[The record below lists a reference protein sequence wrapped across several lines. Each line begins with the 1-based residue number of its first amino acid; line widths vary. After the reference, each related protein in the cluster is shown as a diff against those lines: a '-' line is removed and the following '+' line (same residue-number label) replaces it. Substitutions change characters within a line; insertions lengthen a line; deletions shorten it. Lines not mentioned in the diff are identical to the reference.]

1 VSRSLHPN
9 LALKFGLA
17 LFVIVAGA
25 LGIVYLAVV
34 PRLESRLVNA
44 KIQELERA
52 SPLVVEQFRDAN
64 PLIGYQ
70 LLATS
75 FSSSLNARVVVL
87 ERLRPAGSR
96 LITVADSNGSSLP
109 GLGTDP
115 IARRALESGGTA
127 TGRIERGGSDRAEVA
142 VPLDSAT
149 VVLLSASLKDALA
162 NVSLVRRTLL
172 LAGIAALG
180 VSLFVGAVAAWS
192 FTRRIRRLEEAA
204 ERIAAGDF
212 EQPVVDPVD
221 DEVGELAQA
230 FDSMRLRLA
239 QLDHARREFIANAS
253 HELRTPLFSLG
264 GFLELMAHED
274 LDDQERRDFIEEMA
288 AQVERLT
295 KLATDLL
302 DLSRLDAGQLSVSR
316 VEVDVAAIARTVGEE
331 FRAIAEGSGDGLQ
344 VRADGPLLAVGDEQ
358 RILQIAR
365 ILVENALRHTPAGT
379 TVVVTAE
386 PEGGKAALS
395 VRDNGPGVP
404 ARDHEHLFERFYR
417 ADGGK
422 ASGSGLGLAIAREL
436 AVRMDG
442 AIEFRSEPG
451 KTVFT
456 LVLPLLEVAESVSM
470 SKGSVGK
477 AHFSGPRDPTRT

>member
-1 VSRSLHPN
+1 VSRLLHPN

-44 KIQELERA
+44 KIHELERA
-52 SPLVVEQFRDAN
+52 SPSVVDQFRGAN
-64 PLIGYQ
+64 ALTDYQ
-70 LLATS
+70 PLATS

-87 ERLRPAGSR
+87 ERLRANSM
-96 LITVADSNGSSLP
+96 ISVADSSGSSSTDVR
-109 GLGTDP
+109 TDP
-115 IARRALESGGTA
+115 IARRALDSGGRA

-142 VPLDSAT
+142 VPIDSTT

-162 NVSLVRRTLL
+162 DVSLVRRTLI

-180 VSLFVGAVAAWS
+180 VSLLVGALAAWS

-212 EQPVVDPVD
+212 EHPVIDPVD

-230 FDSMRLRLA
+230 FDAMRLRLA

-274 LDDQERRDFIEEMA
+274 LDDRERRDFVEEMA
-288 AQVERLT
+288 AQVVRLT

-316 VEVDVAAIARTVGEE
+316 TEVDLAAIARTVGEE
-331 FRAIAEGSGDGLQ
+331 FRAIAEGSGHTLQ
-344 VRADGPLLAVGDEQ
+344 VKANDPLLAAGDEQ

-365 ILVENALRHTPAGT
+365 ILVENALRHTPADT
-379 TVVVTAE
+379 TVVVAAE
-386 PEGGKAALS
+386 LEDSEAALS
-395 VRDNGPGVP
+395 VRDDGPGVP
-404 ARDHEHLFERFYR
+404 ARDREHLFERFYR

-436 AVRMDG
+436 AARMEG
-442 AIEFRSEPG
+442 TIELRSESG
-451 KTVFT
+451 ETVFT
-456 LVLPLLEVAESVSM
+456 LVLPLSDVAESVFT
-470 SKGSVGK
+470 SKRPVG
-477 AHFSGPRDPTRT
+477 APG

>member
-1 VSRSLHPN
+1 VSRSLHPS

-52 SPLVVEQFRDAN
+52 SPLVVEQFRSAN
-64 PLIGYQ
+64 PLTGYQ

-87 ERLRPAGSR
+87 ERLRADSR
-96 LITVADSNGSSLP
+96 LITVADSNGSSP
-109 GLGTDP
+109 AGLGTDP

-127 TGRIERGGSDRAEVA
+127 TGRIERGDSDRAEVA

-149 VVLLSASLKDALA
+149 VVLLSASLRDALA

-180 VSLFVGAVAAWS
+180 VSLFVGALAAWS

-274 LDDQERRDFIEEMA
+274 LDDRERRDFVEEMA

-302 DLSRLDAGQLSVSR
+302 DLSRLDAGQLSVAR
-316 VEVDVAAIARTVGEE
+316 TEVDLAAIARTVGEE
-331 FRAIAEGSGDGLQ
+331 FRAIAEGSGHALQ
-344 VRADGPLLAVGDEQ
+344 VRADGPLLAAGDEQ

-379 TVVVTAE
+379 TVVVTAQ
-386 PEGGKAALS
+386 PEDGKAALS
-395 VRDNGPGVP
+395 VHDSGPGVP
-404 ARDHEHLFERFYR
+404 ERDHEHLFERFYR

-436 AVRMDG
+436 ALRMDG
-442 AIEFRSEPG
+442 AIELRSEPG
-451 KTVFT
+451 DTVFT
-456 LVLPLLEVAESVSM
+456 LVLPLSDEPLRDDSTGKDHDLELV
-470 SKGSVGK
+470 
-477 AHFSGPRDPTRT
+477 

>member
-1 VSRSLHPN
+1 LSRLLHPN

-17 LFVIVAGA
+17 LFVIVVGA

-34 PRLESRLVNA
+34 PRLESRLVTA

-52 SPLVVEQFRDAN
+52 SPSVVGRFRTAN
-64 PLIGYQ
+64 PLTRYQ
-70 LLATS
+70 PLATF

-87 ERLRPAGSR
+87 ERLRPNSR
-96 LITVADSNGSSLP
+96 LITVADSNASSSP
-109 GLGTDP
+109 DVGTDP
-115 IARRALESGGTA
+115 IAHRALESGETA
-127 TGRIERGGSDRAEVA
+127 TGRLERDGSDRAEVA
-142 VPLDSAT
+142 VPLDSTT
-149 VVLLSASLKDALA
+149 VILLSAPLNDALA

-172 LAGIAALG
+172 LAGLVGLG
-180 VSLFVGAVAAWS
+180 VSLFVGALAAWR

-221 DEVGELAQA
+221 DEVGELAEA

-316 VEVDVAAIARTVGEE
+316 TEVDVAAIAHTVGEE
-331 FRAIAEGSGDGLQ
+331 FHAIAEGSGHALQ

-358 RILQIAR
+358 RVLQIAR

-386 PEGGKAALS
+386 PEAGKAALS

-442 AIEFRSEPG
+442 AIELRSEPG
-451 KTVFT
+451 NTVFT
-456 LVLPLLEVAESVSM
+456 LLLPLLDMSESVSM
-470 SKGSVGK
+470 SKDSVEE
-477 AHFSGPRDPTRT
+477 AHFSGPRDPSRT

>member
-1 VSRSLHPN
+1 MSRLRHPN

-17 LFVIVAGA
+17 LFVIVVGA

-44 KIQELERA
+44 KLQGLERA
-52 SPLVVEQFRDAN
+52 SPSVVDQFRRADA
-64 PLIGYQ
+64 LREYQ
-70 LLATS
+70 PLATI

-87 ERLRPAGSR
+87 ERLRPNSR
-96 LITVADSNGSSLP
+96 LISVADSNGLSSP
-109 GLGTDP
+109 DVGSDP

-127 TGRIERGGSDRAEVA
+127 TGRIERRGSDRAEVA
-142 VPLDSAT
+142 VPLDATT
-149 VVLLSASLKDALA
+149 VVLLSAPLKDALA
-162 NVSLVRRTLL
+162 TVSLVRRTLL

-180 VSLFVGAVAAWS
+180 VSLFVGALAAWS

-204 ERIAAGDF
+204 GRIAAGDF
-212 EQPVVDPVD
+212 EHAVVDPVD

-274 LDDQERRDFIEEMA
+274 LDDRERHDFVEEMA

-316 VEVDVAAIARTVGEE
+316 TEVDLAAIARTVGEE
-331 FRAIAEGSGDGLQ
+331 FRAIAEGSGHALQ
-344 VRADGPLLAVGDEQ
+344 VRADGSLLAVGDEQ

-379 TVVVTAE
+379 AVVVSAE
-386 PEGGKAALS
+386 SEGGKAALS
-395 VRDNGPGVP
+395 VRDSGPGVP
-404 ARDHEHLFERFYR
+404 ERDHEHLFERFYR

-436 AVRMDG
+436 AVRMEG
-442 AIEFRSEPG
+442 AIELRSEPG
-451 KTVFT
+451 NTVFT
-456 LVLPLLEVAESVSM
+456 LVLPLLDTAEGADSTG
-470 SKGSVGK
+470 KQAVGTL
-477 AHFSGPRDPTRT
+477 G

>member
-1 VSRSLHPN
+1 MSRLLHPN

-17 LFVIVAGA
+17 LFLIVVGA

-52 SPLVVEQFRDAN
+52 SFSVAERFRAAKDV
-64 PLIGYQ
+64 PDYGP
-70 LLATS
+70 LATD
-75 FSSSLNARVVVL
+75 FSVSLNARIVVL
-87 ERLRPAGSR
+87 ERFGRSMISL
-96 LITVADSNGSSLP
+96 ADSNGLSSTDVQ
-109 GLGTDP
+109 TDP
-115 IARRALESGGTA
+115 VARRALESGGIA
-127 TGRIERGGSDRAEVA
+127 TGRIERGRSDRAEVA
-142 VPLDSAT
+142 VPLDSTT

-180 VSLFVGAVAAWS
+180 VSLSVGALAAWS

-212 EQPVVDPVD
+212 EHPVVDPVD
-221 DEVGELAQA
+221 DEVGELAEA

-274 LDDQERRDFIEEMA
+274 LDDRERRDFIEEMA

-302 DLSRLDAGQLSVSR
+302 DLSRLDAGQLSVAR
-316 VEVDVAAIARTVGEE
+316 TDVDLAAIVRTVGEE
-331 FRAIAEGSGDGLQ
+331 FRAIAEGSGHGLQ

-379 TVVVTAE
+379 TVVAAAE
-386 PEGGKAALS
+386 PADGKAGLS
-395 VRDNGPGVP
+395 VRDDGPGVP
-404 ARDHEHLFERFYR
+404 ERDHEHLFERFYR

-442 AIEFRSEPG
+442 AIELRSEPG
-451 KTVFT
+451 HTVFT
-456 LVLPLLEVAESVSM
+456 LVLPVSDTTKSVFT
-470 SKGSVGK
+470 SKGSVEK
-477 AHFSGPRDPTRT
+477 AHFSGPRDPSRT